1 MSTTNGKVRHFTPQ
15 NSPLRFCMNQDC
27 RKYCHR
33 SNRFRVWKMT
43 VGVGTAS
50 LPKFQKAEIV
60 LCPQCFNNRQLGKM
74 INVAG
79 GSILPASVTKLIG
92 FNQ

>member
-1 MSTTNGKVRHFTPQ
+1 MSTTSGRHFTPH

-27 RKYCHR
+27 RRYCHR
-33 SNRFRVWKMT
+33 SNRFRVWK
-43 VGVGTAS
+43 VIAGVEGP
-50 LPKFQKAEIV
+50 LKFQKADIV
-60 LCPQCFNNRQLGKM
+60 LCPQCFDNRQLGKM

-79 GSILPASVTKLIG
+79 GASILPPSVTKMIG